1 MTTFKDTDL
10 RESLRRKYVNVPP
23 MPADFKERIMKGL
36 LRNSCHTIITIL
48 LALVAMAGQ
57 GQVNY
62 HIDGNTGHP
71 DFTGTLYLYDYS
83 SIVDSMQVVNGVIIL
98 HNGTLPSAKKCALI
112 NKNGETLVK
121 PLFIEDGFIHVEGPS
136 AGKWYY
142 ASGTPMNDDMKT
154 LQRKCF
160 SILKEYKDDKDLQNQ
175 KLDEAMEP
183 VVRLH
188 ADDALGLDIVK
199 NLTISFSAKRILEY
213 IGMLSER
220 LQANEEI
227 MAQRKTYEVQLGS
240 RTGEKFIDFTVDYD
254 GKTTRLSDYVGRGQ
268 YVLVDFWASWCGPC
282 RAGIPRLIAVY
293 NKYKDKGL
301 IVLGIAVKDKPEA
314 TLKAIAELQ
323 IPYPQILDSQDG
335 AYNLYGLNG
344 IPHIILFAPDGTILA
359 RGLVGENIEQQL
371 KKIFND

>member
-1 MTTFKDTDL
+1 
-10 RESLRRKYVNVPP
+10 
-23 MPADFKERIMKGL
+23 MK
-36 LRNSCHTIITIL
+36 RTILTAL
-48 LALVAMAGQ
+48 LALVALAGQ

-62 HIDGNTGHP
+62 RIDGNTGHS

-83 SIVDSMQVVNGVIIL
+83 SIVDSVQVVKGVITE
-98 HNGTLPSAKKCALI
+98 HSGQLPQAKLCSLASRDWEI
-112 NKNGETLVK
+112 IIK

-154 LQRKCF
+154 LQQKSI
-160 SILKEYKDDKDLQNQ
+160 SILNEYKDDETLRNQ

-183 VVRLH
+183 IIRLH
-188 ADDALGLDIVK
+188 ADDALGLDMVK
-199 NLTISFSAKRILEY
+199 NLTVYFSAKRRLEY
-213 IGMLSER
+213 IGMLTER

-227 MAQRKTYEVQLGS
+227 MAQRKTLEVQLGS
-240 RTGEKFIDFTVDYD
+240 SVGEKFIDFAVDYD
-254 GKTTRLSDYVGRGQ
+254 GKTTRLSDYVGRGE

-282 RAGIPRLIAVY
+282 RAEIPNLITAY

-301 IVLGIAVKDKPEA
+301 TVLGIAVKDKPEA
-314 TLKAIAELQ
+314 SLKAIAELQ

-335 AYNLYGLNG
+335 AYDLYGLNG

-359 RGLVGENIEQQL
+359 RGLRGEEL
-371 KKIFND
+371 EKKLAKIFKDK

>member
-1 MTTFKDTDL
+1 MNKQ
-10 RESLRRKYVNVPP
+10 
-23 MPADFKERIMKGL
+23 
-36 LRNSCHTIITIL
+36 TIITIL
-48 LALVAMAGQ
+48 LALVATAGQ

-83 SIVDSMQVVNGVIIL
+83 SIVDSVQVVKGVITE
-98 HNGTLPSAKKCALI
+98 HSSQLPQAKKCSLASRDNVI
-112 NKNGETLVK
+112 SIK

-142 ASGTPMNDDMKT
+142 ASGTPMNDDMRT
-154 LQRKCF
+154 LQQKCI
-160 SILKEYKDDKDLQNQ
+160 SILNDYKDDEDLQNE
-175 KLDEAMEP
+175 KLDEAIEP

-188 ADDALGLDIVK
+188 ADDVLGLDIVK
-199 NLTISFSAKRILEY
+199 NLTISFNAKRKLEY

-227 MAQRKTYEVQLGS
+227 IAQRKTYEVQLGS
-240 RTGEKFIDFTVDYD
+240 RVGEKFIDFAVDYD
-254 GKTTRLSDYVGRGQ
+254 GKTTRLSDYVGHGQ

-282 RAGIPRLIAVY
+282 RAEIPRLIAAY

-301 IVLGIAVKDKPEA
+301 TVLGIAVKDKPEA

-359 RGLVGENIEQQL
+359 RELAGENIEQQL
-371 KKIFND
+371 KKIFPDNK

>member
-1 MTTFKDTDL
+1 MNKQ
-10 RESLRRKYVNVPP
+10 
-23 MPADFKERIMKGL
+23 
-36 LRNSCHTIITIL
+36 TIITIL
-48 LALVAMAGQ
+48 LAIVAMVGQ
-57 GQVNY
+57 AQVNY
-62 HIDGNTGHP
+62 HIDGYTGHP

-154 LQRKCF
+154 LQQKCF
-160 SILKEYKDDKDLQNQ
+160 SILNEYKDDEDLQNQ

-183 VVRLH
+183 IARLH

-227 MAQRKTYEVQLGS
+227 IAQRKTYEVQLGS
-240 RTGEKFIDFTVDYD
+240 RVGEKFIDFAVDYD

-282 RAGIPRLIAVY
+282 RAGIPRLIAAY

-301 IVLGIAVKDKPEA
+301 TVLGIAVKDKAEA

-359 RGLVGENIEQQL
+359 RGLAGENIEQQL

>member
-1 MTTFKDTDL
+1 
-10 RESLRRKYVNVPP
+10 
-23 MPADFKERIMKGL
+23 MKKK
-36 LRNSCHTIITIL
+36 TIITAL
-48 LALVAMAGQ
+48 LTLVAMAGQ
-57 GQVNY
+57 GQVSY
-62 HIDGNTGHP
+62 RIDGNTGHP

-83 SIVDSMQVVNGVIIL
+83 SIVDSVQVVKGVITEHSGQL
-98 HNGTLPSAKKCALI
+98 PQEKLCTLASI
-112 NKNGETLVK
+112 DWGISIK

-154 LQRKCF
+154 LQQKCF
-160 SILKEYKDDKDLQNQ
+160 SILNEYKDDKDLRNQ

-183 VVRLH
+183 LVRLH
-188 ADDALGLDIVK
+188 ADDALGLDMVK
-199 NLTISFSAKRILEY
+199 NLTIYFSAKRRLEY

-227 MAQRKTYEVQLGS
+227 MAQRKTIEVQLS
-240 RTGEKFIDFTVDYD
+240 IRPGEKFMDFAVDYD
-254 GKTTRLSDYVGRGQ
+254 GKTNRLSDYVGRGQ

-282 RAGIPRLIAVY
+282 RAGIPRLIAAY

-314 TLKAIAELQ
+314 SLKAIAELQ
-323 IPYPQILDSQDG
+323 IPYPQILDTQDG

-344 IPHIILFAPDGTILA
+344 IPHVILFAPDGTILA
-359 RGLVGENIEQQL
+359 RGLHGEEIDKKL
-371 KKIFND
+371 KEILNDK

>member
-1 MTTFKDTDL
+1 MNK
-10 RESLRRKYVNVPP
+10 
-23 MPADFKERIMKGL
+23 I
-36 LRNSCHTIITIL
+36 TIITIL

-57 GQVNY
+57 AQVNY
-62 HIDGNTGHP
+62 HIDGNTGNP

-121 PLFIEDGFIHVEGPS
+121 PLFIEDGFIHVEGLS

-142 ASGTPMNDDMKT
+142 VSGTPMNDDMKT
-154 LQRKCF
+154 LQQKCF
-160 SILKEYKDDKDLQNQ
+160 SILNEYKDDKDLQNQ

-188 ADDALGLDIVK
+188 ADDVLGLDIVK
-199 NLTISFSAKRILEY
+199 NLTISFSAERILEY

-227 MAQRKTYEVQLGS
+227 MAQRKTYEVQLSS
-240 RTGEKFIDFTVDYD
+240 RTGEKFIDFAVDYD

-282 RAGIPRLIAVY
+282 RAGIPRLIAAY
-293 NKYKDKGL
+293 KKYKDKGL
-301 IVLGIAVKDKPEA
+301 TVLGIAVKDKPEA

-359 RGLVGENIEQQL
+359 RELAGENIEQQL
-371 KKIFND
+371 KKIFNN

>member
-1 MTTFKDTDL
+1 MNK
-10 RESLRRKYVNVPP
+10 K
-23 MPADFKERIMKGL
+23 
-36 LRNSCHTIITIL
+36 TIITIL
-48 LALVAMAGQ
+48 LALVTMTGQ

-71 DFTGTLYLYDYS
+71 ELTGTLYLYDYS
-83 SIVDSMQVVNGVIIL
+83 AIVDSIQVVNGVIIL

-121 PLFIEDGFIHVEGPS
+121 PLFIEDGYIHVEGPS
-136 AGKWYY
+136 TGKWYY
-142 ASGTPMNDDMKT
+142 VSGTPMNDDMKT
-154 LQRKCF
+154 LQQKCF
-160 SILKEYKDDKDLQNQ
+160 SILNEYKDDEDLQNQ

-188 ADDALGLDIVK
+188 ADDVLGLDIVK

-240 RTGEKFIDFTVDYD
+240 HAGEKFIDFAVDYD

-282 RAGIPRLIAVY
+282 RAGIPRLIAAY

-301 IVLGIAVKDKPEA
+301 TVLGIAVKDKPEA

-335 AYNLYGLNG
+335 AYNLYELNG
-344 IPHIILFAPDGTILA
+344 IPYTILFAPDGTILA

>member
-1 MTTFKDTDL
+1 
-10 RESLRRKYVNVPP
+10 
-23 MPADFKERIMKGL
+23 MK
-36 LRNSCHTIITIL
+36 RTILTAL
-48 LALVAMAGQ
+48 LALVALAGQ

-62 HIDGNTGHP
+62 RIDGNTGHS

-83 SIVDSMQVVNGVIIL
+83 SIVDSVQVVKGVITE
-98 HNGTLPSAKKCALI
+98 HSGQLPQAKLCSLASRDWEI
-112 NKNGETLVK
+112 IIK

-154 LQRKCF
+154 LQQKCF
-160 SILKEYKDDKDLQNQ
+160 SILNEYKDDKDLQNQ

-183 VVRLH
+183 VLRLH
-188 ADDALGLDIVK
+188 TDDALGLDMVK
-199 NLTISFSAKRILEY
+199 NLTIYFSAKRRLEY

-227 MAQRKTYEVQLGS
+227 MAQRKTLEVQLS
-240 RTGEKFIDFTVDYD
+240 IRPGEKFMDFTVNYD
-254 GKTTRLSDYVGRGQ
+254 GKTTCLSDYVGRGQ

-282 RAGIPRLIAVY
+282 RAGIPRLIAAY

-301 IVLGIAVKDKPEA
+301 TVLGIAVKDKPEA
-314 TLKAIAELQ
+314 SLKAIAELQ

-335 AYNLYGLNG
+335 AYDLYGLNG
-344 IPHIILFAPDGTILA
+344 IPHVILFTPDGTFLA
-359 RGLVGENIEQQL
+359 RGLRGEEIDAKLEE
-371 KKIFND
+371 IFNDK

>member
-1 MTTFKDTDL
+1 MNKQ
-10 RESLRRKYVNVPP
+10 
-23 MPADFKERIMKGL
+23 
-36 LRNSCHTIITIL
+36 TIITAL
-48 LALVAMAGQ
+48 LALVAVAGH
-57 GQVNY
+57 GQINY
-62 HIDGNTGHP
+62 RIDGNTGHP

-83 SIVDSMQVVNGVIIL
+83 SIVDSVQVVKGVITE
-98 HNGTLPSAKKCALI
+98 HSGQLPQEKLCMLASRDWEI
-112 NKNGETLVK
+112 SIK

-136 AGKWYY
+136 TGKWYY

-154 LQRKCF
+154 LQQKSI
-160 SILKEYKDDKDLQNQ
+160 SILNEYKDDETLRNQ

-183 VVRLH
+183 VARLH
-188 ADDALGLDIVK
+188 ADDALGMDIVK

-227 MAQRKTYEVQLGS
+227 MAQRKTYEVQLS
-240 RTGEKFIDFTVDYD
+240 SHAGEKFIDFAVDYD
-254 GKTTRLSDYVGRGQ
+254 GKSTRLSDYVGRGQ

-282 RAGIPRLIAVY
+282 RAGIPRLIAAY
-293 NKYKDKGL
+293 NNYKDKGL
-301 IVLGIAVKDKPEA
+301 TVLGIAVKDKPEA
-314 TLKAIAELQ
+314 TLRAIAELQ
-323 IPYPQILDSQDG
+323 IPYPQILNSQDG

-359 RGLVGENIEQQL
+359 RGLHGEEIEQQL

>member
-1 MTTFKDTDL
+1 MNKKL
-10 RESLRRKYVNVPP
+10 
-23 MPADFKERIMKGL
+23 
-36 LRNSCHTIITIL
+36 IITAL
-48 LALVAMAGQ
+48 FALVAMAGK

-62 HIDGNTGHP
+62 RIDGNTGHS

-83 SIVDSMQVVNGVIIL
+83 SIVDSVQVVKGIITE
-98 HNGTLPSAKKCALI
+98 HSGQLPQAKKCSLTSRDNVI
-112 NKNGETLVK
+112 SIK

-142 ASGTPMNDDMKT
+142 ASGTPMNDDMKK
-154 LQRKCF
+154 LQQKCF
-160 SILKEYKDDKDLQNQ
+160 SILNEYKDDETLRNQ

-188 ADDALGLDIVK
+188 SDDVLGLDMVK
-199 NLTISFSAKRILEY
+199 NLTIYFSAKRRLEY

-240 RTGEKFIDFTVDYD
+240 RSGEKFMDFAVEYG
-254 GKTTRLSDYVGRGQ
+254 GKTTHLSDYVGRGQ

-282 RAGIPRLIAVY
+282 RAGIPRLIAAY

-314 TLKAIAELQ
+314 SLKAIAELQ
-323 IPYPQILDSQDG
+323 ILYPQILDTQDG
-335 AYNLYGLNG
+335 AYDLYGLNG
-344 IPHIILFAPDGTILA
+344 IPHTILFAPDGTILA
-359 RGLVGENIEQQL
+359 RGLNGEEIDEKL
-371 KKIFND
+371 KEIFNDK

>member
-1 MTTFKDTDL
+1 
-10 RESLRRKYVNVPP
+10 
-23 MPADFKERIMKGL
+23 MKKK
-36 LRNSCHTIITIL
+36 TIITAL
-48 LALVAMAGQ
+48 LALVAMTGQ

-62 HIDGNTGHP
+62 RIDGNTGHP
-71 DFTGTLYLYDYS
+71 DFTGTLYFYDYS
-83 SIVDSMQVVNGVIIL
+83 SIVDSVQVVKGVITE
-98 HNGTLPSAKKCALI
+98 HSGKLPQAKLCALASRDWKI
-112 NKNGETLVK
+112 SIK

-154 LQRKCF
+154 LQQKCL
-160 SILKEYKDDKDLQNQ
+160 SIFNEYKDDEVLQNQ

-183 VVRLH
+183 IVRIH

-199 NLTISFSAKRILEY
+199 NRTIYFSAKRRLEY

-227 MAQRKTYEVQLGS
+227 MEQRKTLEVQLS
-240 RTGEKFIDFTVDYD
+240 IRAGEKFMDFAVDYD
-254 GKTTRLSDYVGRGQ
+254 GKTTRLSNYVGRGQ

-282 RAGIPRLIAVY
+282 RAGIPRLIAAY

-301 IVLGIAVKDKPEA
+301 TVLGIAVKDKAEA

-335 AYNLYGLNG
+335 AYNLYELNG
-344 IPHIILFAPDGTILA
+344 IPYTILFAPDGTILA

>member
-1 MTTFKDTDL
+1 MNK
-10 RESLRRKYVNVPP
+10 K
-23 MPADFKERIMKGL
+23 A
-36 LRNSCHTIITIL
+36 IITIL

-83 SIVDSMQVVNGVIIL
+83 SIVDSVQVVKGVITEHRGQL
-98 HNGTLPSAKKCALI
+98 PQAKLCTLASRDWEI
-112 NKNGETLVK
+112 SIK
-121 PLFIEDGFIHVEGPS
+121 PLFIENGFIHVEGPS

-160 SILKEYKDDKDLQNQ
+160 SILKEYKDDKELQNQ

-240 RTGEKFIDFTVDYD
+240 RAGEKFIDFAVDYD

-344 IPHIILFAPDGTILA
+344 IPHIILFGPDGTILA

>member
-1 MTTFKDTDL
+1 MTK
-10 RESLRRKYVNVPP
+10 K
-23 MPADFKERIMKGL
+23 
-36 LRNSCHTIITIL
+36 TIIT
-48 LALVAMAGQ
+48 ALFAFVSMAGK

-62 HIDGNTGHP
+62 RIDGNTGHP

-83 SIVDSMQVVNGVIIL
+83 SIVDSVQVVKGVITE
-98 HNGTLPSAKKCALI
+98 HSSQLPQAKKCSLASRDWDI
-112 NKNGETLVK
+112 IIK

-136 AGKWYY
+136 TGKWYY

-154 LQRKCF
+154 LQQKSI
-160 SILKEYKDDKDLQNQ
+160 SILNGYKDDETLRNQ

-188 ADDALGLDIVK
+188 ADDALGMDIVK

-227 MAQRKTYEVQLGS
+227 MAQRKTYEVQLS
-240 RTGEKFIDFTVDYD
+240 SCAGEKFIDFAVDYD

-282 RAGIPRLIAVY
+282 RAGIPRLIAAY
-293 NKYKDKGL
+293 NNYKDKGL
-301 IVLGIAVKDKPEA
+301 TVLGIAVKDKPEA
-314 TLKAIAELQ
+314 TLRAIAELQ
-323 IPYPQILDSQDG
+323 IPYPQILNSQDG

-359 RGLVGENIEQQL
+359 RGLHGEEIEQQL

>member
-1 MTTFKDTDL
+1 MNK
-10 RESLRRKYVNVPP
+10 K
-23 MPADFKERIMKGL
+23 
-36 LRNSCHTIITIL
+36 TIITIL
-48 LALVAMAGQ
+48 LALVATAGQ

-83 SIVDSMQVVNGVIIL
+83 SFVDSVQVVKGVITEHSGQL
-98 HNGTLPSAKKCALI
+98 PQAKLCTL
-112 NKNGETLVK
+112 
-121 PLFIEDGFIHVEGPS
+121 LFIEDGFIHVEGPS

-154 LQRKCF
+154 LQQKCF
-160 SILKEYKDDKDLQNQ
+160 SILNEYKDDEDLQNQ

-183 VVRLH
+183 IARLH

-227 MAQRKTYEVQLGS
+227 IAQRKTYEVQLGS
-240 RTGEKFIDFTVDYD
+240 RVGEKFIDFAVDYD
-254 GKTTRLSDYVGRGQ
+254 GKITRLSDYVGRGQ

-282 RAGIPRLIAVY
+282 RAGIPRLIAAY

-301 IVLGIAVKDKPEA
+301 TVLGIAVKDKAEA

-359 RGLVGENIEQQL
+359 RGLAGENIEQQL

>member
-1 MTTFKDTDL
+1 MNK
-10 RESLRRKYVNVPP
+10 K
-23 MPADFKERIMKGL
+23 
-36 LRNSCHTIITIL
+36 TIITIL
-48 LALVAMAGQ
+48 LALVAMTGKAQ
-57 GQVNY
+57 IHYQ
-62 HIDGNTGHP
+62 IDGNTGHP

-83 SIVDSMQVVNGVIIL
+83 AIVDSIQVVNGVIIL

-112 NKNGETLVK
+112 NKNRETLVK
-121 PLFIEDGFIHVEGPS
+121 PLFIEDG
-136 AGKWYY
+136 
-142 ASGTPMNDDMKT
+142 SGTPMNDDMKT
-154 LQRKCF
+154 LQQKCF
-160 SILKEYKDDKDLQNQ
+160 SILNEYKDDEDLQNQ

-183 VVRLH
+183 IARLH

-227 MAQRKTYEVQLGS
+227 IAQRKTYEVQLGS
-240 RTGEKFIDFTVDYD
+240 RVGEKFIDFAVDYD
-254 GKTTRLSDYVGRGQ
+254 GKTTRLSDYVGHGQ

-282 RAGIPRLIAVY
+282 RAGIPRLIAAY

-301 IVLGIAVKDKPEA
+301 TVLGIAVKDKPEA

-335 AYNLYGLNG
+335 AYNLYELNG
-344 IPHIILFAPDGTILA
+344 IPYTILFAPDGTILA

-371 KKIFND
+371 KKIYND

>member
-1 MTTFKDTDL
+1 
-10 RESLRRKYVNVPP
+10 
-23 MPADFKERIMKGL
+23 
-36 LRNSCHTIITIL
+36 
-48 LALVAMAGQ
+48 
-57 GQVNY
+57 
-62 HIDGNTGHP
+62 
-71 DFTGTLYLYDYS
+71 
-83 SIVDSMQVVNGVIIL
+83 VDSVQVVKGVITE
-98 HNGTLPSAKKCALI
+98 HNGQLPQAKLCTLASRDWEI
-112 NKNGETLVK
+112 SIK
-121 PLFIEDGFIHVEGPS
+121 PLFIENGFIHVEGPS

-160 SILKEYKDDKDLQNQ
+160 SILKEYKDDKELQNQ

-227 MAQRKTYEVQLGS
+227 IALRKTYEVQLGS
-240 RTGEKFIDFTVDYD
+240 RAGEKFIDFGVDYN

-344 IPHIILFAPDGTILA
+344 IPHIILFGPDGTILA

>member
-1 MTTFKDTDL
+1 MNK
-10 RESLRRKYVNVPP
+10 KN
-23 MPADFKERIMKGL
+23 
-36 LRNSCHTIITIL
+36 IITIL
-48 LALVAMAGQ
+48 LALVATAGQ

-83 SIVDSMQVVNGVIIL
+83 AIVDSIQVVNGVIIL

-142 ASGTPMNDDMKT
+142 VSGTPMNDDMKT
-154 LQRKCF
+154 LQQKCF
-160 SILKEYKDDKDLQNQ
+160 SILNEYKDDKDLQNQ

-188 ADDALGLDIVK
+188 ADDVLGLDIVK

-240 RTGEKFIDFTVDYD
+240 HAGEKFIDFAVDYG

-282 RAGIPRLIAVY
+282 RAGIPRLIAAY

-301 IVLGIAVKDKPEA
+301 TVLGIAVKDKPEA

-335 AYNLYGLNG
+335 AYNLYELNG
-344 IPHIILFAPDGTILA
+344 IPYTILFAPDGTILA

-371 KKIFND
+371 KKIYND

>member
-1 MTTFKDTDL
+1 MNK
-10 RESLRRKYVNVPP
+10 
-23 MPADFKERIMKGL
+23 
-36 LRNSCHTIITIL
+36 HTIITIL
-48 LALVAMAGQ
+48 LALVTTVGQ
-57 GQVNY
+57 AQIRY
-62 HIDGNTGHP
+62 QIDGNTGHP

-83 SIVDSMQVVNGVIIL
+83 SIVDSVQVVKGVITE
-98 HNGTLPSAKKCALI
+98 HNGQLPQAKLCTLASRDWEI
-112 NKNGETLVK
+112 SIK

-154 LQRKCF
+154 LQQKCI
-160 SILKEYKDDKDLQNQ
+160 SIFNEYKDDEDLQNQ

-183 VVRLH
+183 MVRLH
-188 ADDALGLDIVK
+188 ADDALGLDIVE
-199 NLTISFSAKRILEY
+199 NRTSYFSEKRRLEY

-227 MAQRKTYEVQLGS
+227 MEQRKTYEVQLSS
-240 RTGEKFIDFTVDYD
+240 RAGEKFIDFAVDYD

-282 RAGIPRLIAVY
+282 RAEIPRLIAAY
-293 NKYKDKGL
+293 DKYKDKGL
-301 IVLGIAVKDKPEA
+301 TVLGIAVKDKPEA
-314 TLKAIAELQ
+314 TLKAIADLQ

-359 RGLVGENIEQQL
+359 RGLAGENIEQQL

>member
-1 MTTFKDTDL
+1 MDSKHYTT
-10 RESLRRKYVNVPP
+10 
-23 MPADFKERIMKGL
+23 L
-36 LRNSCHTIITIL
+36 LIFYYQRNSGMNH
-48 LALVAMAGQ
+48 
-57 GQVNY
+57 
-62 HIDGNTGHP
+62 
-71 DFTGTLYLYDYS
+71 DYS
-83 SIVDSMQVVNGVIIL
+83 SIVDSVQVVKGVITEYS
-98 HNGTLPSAKKCALI
+98 GQMPQAKLCALASRDREI
-112 NKNGETLVK
+112 IIK

-142 ASGTPMNDDMKT
+142 VSGTPMNDDMKT
-154 LQRKCF
+154 LQQKAI
-160 SILKEYKDDKDLQNQ
+160 SILNEYKDDETLRNQ

-183 VVRLH
+183 LVHLH
-188 ADDALGLDIVK
+188 ADDALGMDMVK
-199 NLTISFSAKRILEY
+199 NLAIDFSAKRRLEY

-227 MAQRKTYEVQLGS
+227 MAQRKTLEVQLGS
-240 RTGEKFIDFTVDYD
+240 RPGEKFIDFAVDYD

-282 RAGIPRLIAVY
+282 MAGIPRLIAAY

-301 IVLGIAVKDKPEA
+301 TILGIAVKDKPEA
-314 TLKAIAELQ
+314 SLKAIAELQ

-359 RGLVGENIEQQL
+359 RGLRGEEIE
-371 KKIFND
+371 KKLAEIFNDK